1 MGRNSPKFLLRMLEA
16 FEARNLS
23 SAIRLVPT
31 VAPATPVVA
40 TPCAIV
46 SPVAASYGCPLG
58 NPNPGLNTAGDHHVF
73 TPCLAAFSISGH
85 DNWSFYCCASTL
97 FSLYFFGVFVNPF
110 EFGFP
115 SFLSRCSGQ
124 FAGKSFRFS
133 VGLISQI
140 ARKSASWKF
149 KLGSLL
155 RLVKTLLSNKQRHV
169 MQRAVRHWQI

>member
-1 MGRNSPKFLLRMLEA
+1 MTTEVF
-16 FEARNLS
+16 
-23 SAIRLVPT
+23 I
-31 VAPATPVVA
+31 
-40 TPCAIV
+40 
-46 SPVAASYGCPLG
+46 AALPLYF
-58 NPNPGLNTAGDHHVF
+58 PF
-73 TPCLAAFSISGH
+73 
-85 DNWSFYCCASTL
+85 
-97 FSLYFFGVFVNPF
+97 FFGVFVNPF

-169 MQRAVRHWQI
+169 MQRAVRH